1 MAVRVALA
9 GATGNMG
16 PAILQ
21 AMLDAGFEVTILT
34 RQGSTSTD
42 SLPVNSNQRIV
53 KVDYSDV
60 NVLKSAL
67 QGIEV
72 VVSTLASAAL
82 DTQKPLVDA
91 ALAAGVKRIIP
102 SDFGSDLDNPLDR
115 KLPVFRGKV
124 ETQEY
129 LEELAKSN
137 PNFTY
142 THMYNGLFFDWGIQ
156 IGLIVNAKEHKATIY
171 DGGDVPISM
180 TTLSTIG
187 NAVVGVINNLDATKN
202 RAVRYHNGVFSQNK
216 LIDMFKKIDG
226 KDWTTE
232 QASTAEIEKGA
243 YEALEKG
250 ENIEVAMLDF
260 IRRAAFSKEHEPAFT
275 GKLDNEI
282 LGVKEMTNEEVVE
295 MLKGLL

>member
-1 MAVRVALA
+1 MAVKVALA

-42 SLPVNSNQRIV
+42 SLPVNSSQRIV

-82 DTQKPLVDA
+82 DTQKPLIDA

-115 KLPVFRGKV
+115 KLPVFQGKV
-124 ETQEY
+124 KTQEY

-187 NAVVGVINNLDATKN
+187 HAVVGVINNLDATKN

-250 ENIEVAMLDF
+250 ENIEMAMLDF

-282 LGVKEMTNEEVVE
+282 LGVKEMTHEEVVE